1 VSFTPPEFHLEH
13 LLRRCFSVAELRS
26 LLTYLPDQGDLK
38 DHLPVL
44 EGITPAAYARQ
55 AVRALVA
62 RSLVNRL
69 LFEWIAN
76 ARPERAAESWAVA
89 ALFGFDDP
97 LAGTLSPLP
106 EEYSHYADAH
116 AELRTFV
123 GRVEQLEQL
132 REVLL
137 PRSGPVRAAVV
148 CNLRGMAGVG
158 KTFLVERFFM
168 EHREHF
174 PGGHLKITL
183 GIHDAPTGDGLLRD
197 LAERLGVQLTGEGR
211 LEDRVRA
218 ASLAFRA
225 LLHLDNVD
233 SQAQARGAAEL
244 VARLPGVFLVV
255 TGRFVFDERVTGWRL
270 VPVDPFNEAD
280 ALAQLRLELTDDN
293 NARIGDDDRRA
304 LVTALHG
311 LPLAIRLAA
320 SYLNAGYRVEDFL
333 SELKSAGLGLPHLTA
348 NTSAHLDR
356 TQWALIATFDI
367 SLTAL
372 RAMLGAEAEEG
383 LRGVAALGVAPLAG
397 IGRDLL
403 NTIVGDEPVRVIRWV
418 SRAVKLSIVRF
429 EVVRERWR
437 VHKLLSERLR
447 LLDPEETP
455 RALGRLDGWMLA
467 RLPGEP
473 EETRGKRWGELQAEH
488 DGVGEW
494 VTGLEGERA
503 VVAGSVGYDYAKVSG
518 PYAAWL
524 GAVARGLVTSTD
536 PRARSNLL
544 WHQGILAQRAGD
556 LDLAVQTAKTKA
568 EHDDAQGWYR
578 EVALTAGL
586 RADVLQARG
595 EFDDA
600 LRVRREEELP
610 VYIELD
616 DVHQKAIVMGKIAD
630 VLQARGRLE
639 DALEIRTKE
648 QVPVFERLGDVQ
660 ARAVTMGQIADVLQ
674 AQGQLDQALR
684 LRREEELPVYERLGD
699 AFSKAATM
707 GKIADIF
714 QARGQLDDAV
724 RLWRDE
730 ELPIYERLGDVRSK
744 ALTRG
749 KIADVL
755 QAQGQLDDALRIRR
769 EDELPIYEQLGDVR
783 EKAIT
788 MGKIADVLQARGQ
801 LDDALRIRR

>member
-1 VSFTPPEFHLEH
+1 MSFTPPEFHLEH

-55 AVRALVA
+55 AVRALVP

-69 LFEWIAN
+69 LFNEIA
-76 ARPERAAESWAVA
+76 AQRSALSAEIWAVA
-89 ALFGFDDP
+89 SNVGVAP

-106 EEYSHYADAH
+106 EEYSQYADAH

-168 EHREHF
+168 EHLEHF

-183 GIHDAPTGDGLLRD
+183 GIHDAPIGDGLLRD
-197 LAERLGVQLTGEGR
+197 LAERLSVQLTGEGR

-218 ASLAFRA
+218 AALAFRA

-383 LRGVAALGVAPLAG
+383 MRGVAALGVAPLAG

-429 EVVRERWR
+429 EAVRERWR

-455 RALGRLDGWMLA
+455 RALGRLDGWMMG
-467 RLPGEP
+467 RLPTEP
-473 EETRGKRWGELQAEH
+473 EETRGKRWGSCRRSTMAWGSGWRGSTGSAPWWGPAWGSTTPLQAAPTPP
-488 DGVGEW
+488 GSAPSPGGSAPRRTPRRGQPSSGAKATSRGRRGSW
-494 VTGLEGERA
+494 TSRFRPPRPKGRTAPPKAGTGRWPSPPGSAPTCSRRA
-503 VVAGSVGYDYAKVSG
+503 DSSTRPSASAGRRSS
-518 PYAAWL
+518 PS
-524 GAVARGLVTSTD
+524 TSASETCETR
-536 PRARSNLL
+536 PSPWARSPTC
-544 WHQGILAQRAGD
+544 WR
-556 LDLAVQTAKTKA
+556 
-568 EHDDAQGWYR
+568 
-578 EVALTAGL
+578 
-586 RADVLQARG
+586 RADSSTRPSASAG
-595 EFDDA
+595 
-600 LRVRREEELP
+600 RRCSPFSSASETCAP
-610 VYIELD
+610 
-616 DVHQKAIVMGKIAD
+616 
-630 VLQARGRLE
+630 RLS
-639 DALEIRTKE
+639 
-648 QVPVFERLGDVQ
+648 P
-660 ARAVTMGQIADVLQ
+660 
-674 AQGQLDQALR
+674 
-684 LRREEELPVYERLGD
+684 
-699 AFSKAATM
+699 
-707 GKIADIF
+707 
-714 QARGQLDDAV
+714 
-724 RLWRDE
+724 
-730 ELPIYERLGDVRSK
+730 
-744 ALTRG
+744 
-749 KIADVL
+749 
-755 QAQGQLDDALRIRR
+755 
-769 EDELPIYEQLGDVR
+769 
-783 EKAIT
+783 
-788 MGKIADVLQARGQ
+788 
-801 LDDALRIRR
+801 